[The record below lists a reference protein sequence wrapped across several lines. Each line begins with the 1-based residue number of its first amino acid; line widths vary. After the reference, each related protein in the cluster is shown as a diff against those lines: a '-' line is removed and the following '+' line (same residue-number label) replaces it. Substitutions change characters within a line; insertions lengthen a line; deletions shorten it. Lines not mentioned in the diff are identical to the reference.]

1 MSFDHSSN
9 RASQIPAPH
18 VNMREEMT
26 TITENGGML
35 IPLDTKNHPIWDV
48 YDMLRTAR
56 LNIKYHRCRLSYW
69 KTVDFW
75 FNFSLALVAPSSAV
89 TSLWLWET
97 PAGAIAWRVLV
108 SITAIIAIA
117 KPLIKTGEKVQSYE
131 KALHGYVIL
140 GHNLEKIEMHIK
152 QDKRYSEKHR
162 TLLES
167 AKDMEGKIK
176 ETDPEIKTN
185 EKIRKKCQNEVLK
198 ELPQDHFYIPEK
210 EIAI

>member
-1 MSFDHSSN
+1 MSFNHISDKTN
-9 RASQIPAPH
+9 QLLAPH
-18 VNMREEMT
+18 VDMSEAQLSIAGNSGKSVS
-26 TITENGGML
+26 I
-35 IPLDTKNHPIWDV
+35 DTKNHPIWDV
-48 YDMLRTAR
+48 YDLLRTAR
-56 LNIKYHRCRLSYW
+56 LNVKYHRYRLSYW

-75 FNFSLALVAPSSAV
+75 LNFSLSLVAPSSAV

-97 PAGAIAWRVLV
+97 PAGAIAWKILV
-108 SITAIIAIA
+108 SLTAIIAIA
-117 KPLIKTGEKVQSYE
+117 KPLIKSGEKVQSYE
-131 KALHGYVIL
+131 KTLHGYVIL

-176 ETDPEIKTN
+176 ETDPETKTN
-185 EKIRKKCQNEVLK
+185 EMIRKKCQNEVLK
-198 ELPQDHFYIPEK
+198 ELPQEHFYIPEQ